1 MLVRA
6 TVPVRWDIS
15 LPPRRDPTTSRT
27 VKPRVRLSG
36 ARDDAP
42 PDRPGAAA
50 VTVVAVDDQPIFLRA
65 AHQLIADTPD
75 FEPVGEATSGPEALE
90 LVAAVHPDLVL
101 LDVRMPGMDG
111 VETARRLVVLDA
123 HAVVVLVSL
132 EEAPDLPA
140 SLASVG
146 AAVHLRKQDLSTRA
160 LQEIWAA
167 HGGSRTS

>member
-6 TVPVRWDIS
+6 TVPVRWDTS
-15 LPPRRDPTTSRT
+15 LPPRGDPDNIEDGETARATQR
-27 VKPRVRLSG
+27 VPRRCA
-36 ARDDAP
+36 ARPRRRGGDH
-42 PDRPGAAA
+42 RPCRRRPADLPARG
-50 VTVVAVDDQPIFLRA
+50 TP
-65 AHQLIADTPD
+65 LIADTPG
-75 FEPVGEATSGPEALE
+75 FEQVGEATSGPDALE

-111 VETARRLVVLDA
+111 VETAPRLVVLDA

-160 LQEIWAA
+160 LHEIWAA